1 MVDCN
6 KVVEYNKAVECC
18 KVVDYNKAVECS
30 KVVVYENMEWV
41 TTVSLS
47 AKRREN

>member
-6 KVVEYNKAVECC
+6 KVVDCIKVVDYHKAVECNEE
-18 KVVDYNKAVECS
+18 VVD
-30 KVVVYENMEWV
+30 ENMEWV

-47 AKRREN
+47 AKKREN

>member
-6 KVVEYNKAVECC
+6 KVVYNNKAVYYNKAVECNEV
-18 KVVDYNKAVECS
+18 VVD
-30 KVVVYENMEWV
+30 ENVEWV